1 MQTTSLGMLVFEVA
15 PIVIPLGLVLWTWR
29 RYLALDPASAED
41 LFQMRLGVGLVSI
54 SISMWL
60 AVWLLMALGDISEAA
75 KSIRENLSPGM
86 LGLINL
92 LLAMT
97 GFACS
102 RLGRKSTQETVP
114 LRRAI
119 AVSSGCVGLLW
130 LLLASN
136 PH

>member
-1 MQTTSLGMLVFEVA
+1 MQTMGLGMLVFEVA
-15 PIVIPLGLVLWTWR
+15 PIVIPLALVLWAWH
-29 RYLALDPASAED
+29 RYLSLKGDPVGE
-41 LFQMRLGVGLVSI
+41 LFQMRLGLGLVSI
-54 SISMWL
+54 STSMWL
-60 AVWLLMALGDISEAA
+60 ALWLLMFSESEGA
-75 KSIRENLSPGM
+75 KSMRENLSPGM

-102 RLGRKSTQETVP
+102 RLGRKSAQETAP

-119 AVSSGCVGLLW
+119 AVSSGCIGLLW